1 MACGDSYTVVIV
13 PLQNSL
19 YSSDALRF
27 FHWLKKLH
35 ALEREKD
42 SLWIGLQVLEQARFC
57 YQHQLD
63 QVSQR
68 SVRIGTKEHDAEEK
82 GWSCALRSAMQRVNG
97 SLGSL
102 LNNAYVCSAAPD
114 EKDGSDWYLRWT
126 NATLTRELS
135 QQNHRISMLEFEK
148 EILIEKQA
156 GIHYF

>member
-1 MACGDSYTVVIV
+1 MC
-13 PLQNSL
+13 LQK
-19 YSSDALRF
+19 
-27 FHWLKKLH
+27 LKKLR

-126 NATLTRELS
+126 NATLTRLKLVS
-135 QQNHRISMLEFEK
+135 PCGFTASGSKK
-148 EILIEKQA
+148 ETA
-156 GIHYF
+156 GLLQRNSEGFSV